1 MKDAQGLAFTAAGT
15 SAVAGYDHVVAGYL
29 KYRADTPQRLQA
41 ALAQDPEAP
50 MLRVLQGCFT
60 LLGHKAAGLPVVRGS
75 LAVAQQHAA
84 TATAREQAHVAA
96 LAAWADNQVGLALRI
111 WRQILGEYP
120 HDILAFRLHH
130 FVAFWAGRPDWMLE
144 AVDRVQP
151 HWAAGMPGHGS
162 ILACRAFASE
172 ESGLYTAA
180 EAAGREAI
188 AQDPADLWAAHAV
201 AHVLEMQGRRGEG
214 IAWIAGLERHWE
226 GGNNLMHHLW
236 WHRAMYH
243 LERQEWP
250 VVLELYDHR
259 FRNLASPLTQAAPD
273 LYIDVQNAA
282 SMLFR
287 LGLHEVHVG
296 GRWAELADKAETR
309 IGDHLN
315 PFTLPH
321 WMMALAATKRWDAAE
336 QMLAALGADATPL
349 IRQVALP
356 VCQGVRHHGHGE
368 FPEAVAALRP
378 VLQRLYELGGSH
390 AQQDVL
396 EQLYLD
402 SAVKAGLHADGH
414 MLLERVAG
422 RHPVPPARRV
432 GYSAAAKELRF

>member
-1 MKDAQGLAFTAAGT
+1 MKDAQGLSMTAA
-15 SAVAGYDHVVAGYL
+15 SAAAVAGYDNAIQGYL
-29 KYRADTPQRLQA
+29 KYRADTPLRLQA

-50 MLRVLQGCFT
+50 MLRVAQGCFT
-60 LLGHKAAGLPVVRGS
+60 LLGHKAAGLPVVRDA
-75 LAVAQQHAA
+75 LAVARRASG
-84 TATAREQAHVAA
+84 ATAREQAHVAA
-96 LAAWADNQVGLALRI
+96 LAAWAENDVTQALRI

-130 FVAFWAGRPDWMLE
+130 FVAFWAGRPDWMRE

-151 HWAAGMPGHGS
+151 AWSNALPGYGS
-162 ILACRAFASE
+162 VLACRAFAE
-172 ESGLYTAA
+172 EECGAYTSA

-188 AQDPADLWAAHAV
+188 ALDPADLWAAHAV

-214 IAWIAGLERHWE
+214 IAWIAGLEQHWE
-226 GGNNLMHHLW
+226 GGNTLMHHLW

-250 VVLELYDHR
+250 QVLGLYDSR
-259 FRNLASPLTQAAPD
+259 FRNLASPVTQAAPD

-287 LGLHEVHVG
+287 LGLHQVHVG
-296 GRWAELADKAETR
+296 DRWTELADKAEAR
-309 IGDHLN
+309 LGDHLN

-321 WMMALAATKRWDAAE
+321 WMMALAATKRWDAAGR
-336 QMLAALGADATPL
+336 MLEALRADPAALV
-349 IRQVALP
+349 REVALP
-356 VCQGVRHHGHGE
+356 VCEGAMRHGRGD
-368 FPEAVAALRP
+368 FAGAVAAMRP
-378 VLQRLYELGGSH
+378 VLQRMYQLGGSH

-402 SAVKAGLHADGH
+402 SAVKAGLQADGR

-422 RHPVPPARRV
+422 RHPVPPARRL
-432 GYSAAAKELRF
+432 GYAAAAKELRF